1 MASKHDQLHAYQF
14 SAQRVT
20 SALVTRET
28 DPEQP
33 PFRRPSNAVFGSI
46 AIAVI
51 ALAGAGIYGIIN
63 PGGNKAWQDGRS
75 VIVEKETGTRYV
87 YLDERLH
94 PVMNYASALLA
105 MDKHAPTL
113 TVSRD
118 SLTGVPRGPRIG
130 IPDAP
135 DALPGQDKLL
145 TGGWTLC
152 SQPTADQA
160 GTVAPTSVLMVGQ
173 QSNGGAQLG
182 DRAVL
187 ADVPE
192 SGTRYL
198 VHKGYRHVIDKAD
211 LPAVGVALGGT
222 PPIRV
227 APAVIEAIPQGAPVA
242 PIPVADMGKPAG
254 VGSFLAGQLIAV
266 RTSSGVQHYLAEKG
280 RLRPITELQYDIQR
294 AHQGTAAAYPGAE
307 PKALPM
313 GLNEAGNT
321 PQTPVAAPKAGD
333 PPSVR
338 PEFARGGDTATL
350 CLTVGAGAGVPTV
363 TLDPPMPKADPL
375 TSTPRRTDRGAVLAD
390 RVLVPAGQAAL
401 VEAVATPDAPRGTFL
416 VVTDQGIAYP
426 LADPKVVEVLGF
438 AGVKPVRMP
447 AGLVARIPSG
457 SGLGHDAAM
466 RR

>member
-1 MASKHDQLHAYQF
+1 MASKHDQLQAYQF

-33 PFRRPSNAVFGSI
+33 PFRRPGNAVFGSI

-63 PGGNKAWQDGRS
+63 PGGNKGWQDGKS

-87 YLDERLH
+87 YLDQRLH

-105 MDKHAPTL
+105 MDEHAPTL
-113 TVSRD
+113 SVSRD

-135 DALPGQDKLL
+135 DALPDKDGLL

-152 SQPTADQA
+152 SQPTADEA
-160 GTVAPTSVLMVGQ
+160 GAVKPTSALMVGQ
-173 QSNGGAQLG
+173 QAPGGAELG

-192 SGTRYL
+192 TGARYL
-198 VHKGYRHVIDKAD
+198 VHRGYRHLVDKAD
-211 LPAVGVALGGT
+211 VPAVGVALGAT
-222 PPIRV
+222 PAIQV
-227 APAVIEAIPQGAPVA
+227 APAVVEAIPQGAPVA
-242 PIPVADMGKPAG
+242 PIPVADIGKPAG
-254 VGSFLAGQLIAV
+254 IGSFLAGQLLAV
-266 RTSSGVQHYLAEKG
+266 RTSGGVQHYLAEKG

-294 AHQGTAAAYPGAE
+294 AHQATAAAYPGAE
-307 PKALPM
+307 PKALPI
-313 GLNEAGNT
+313 GLIEAGNA
-321 PQTPVAAPKAGD
+321 PQTPVVPPKAGD
-333 PPSVR
+333 PPTVR
-338 PEFARGGDTATL
+338 PEFAPGGDAATL
-350 CLTVGAGAGVPTV
+350 CLTFGAGTGVPTV

-375 TSTPRRTDRGAVLAD
+375 TSTPKRTDRGAVLAD

-401 VEAVATPDAPRGTFL
+401 VEAVATPDAPRGTVI

-438 AGVKPVRMP
+438 AGVQPVRMP

-457 SGLGHDAAM
+457 SGLGHDAAL